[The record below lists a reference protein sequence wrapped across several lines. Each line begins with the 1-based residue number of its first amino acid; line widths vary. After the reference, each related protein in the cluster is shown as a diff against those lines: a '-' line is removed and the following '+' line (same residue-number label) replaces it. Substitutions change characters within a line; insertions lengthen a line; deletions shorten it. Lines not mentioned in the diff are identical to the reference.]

1 MSFFLHNLCRQR
13 AVRRA
18 VCRAA
23 LVPLLAGVV
32 ALLTGCGSAART
44 ASAPVKTADDAE
56 TMETCVLTADEQA
69 RYDALFFEAIRYK
82 ERGDNAEAYELLRT
96 ALAID
101 PTAPEAL
108 FEMGQILV
116 TYAAYGDTA
125 TYQRGL
131 DCMRQA
137 ALRDSF
143 HTDISEQ
150 LAACYARSGAYD
162 RAIDIYRHLTAHR
175 PKPAMLIK
183 MAGIQEQATDY
194 TGAIAS
200 IEQYEALQ
208 GRDENT
214 SLVKFRL
221 YSRMNDYSRAY
232 AAIED
237 LYTENPDNLAY
248 RVLLG
253 DLYMQNGCKEMALAV
268 YHDVLAVQPD
278 NAEAQLSLAE
288 YYRHEGPDSLYHVA
302 LRRVV
307 HNDIIGTAD
316 KANALLRLAQR
327 QPETAAD
334 STLFMQLCAY
344 ALAKRQTEP
353 DIAIVYF
360 SYLKASGADDMRL
373 ARAGEKVL
381 EADPE
386 DDATRLQ
393 TLLTYYH
400 HERYH
405 EVVRLCRDGCLY
417 SPDDIVYPHLLS
429 ITYTMLDSL
438 DAAEAVL
445 AEATGRLSDDDDP
458 DVASEM
464 LCNYADLIHKKG
476 RREEAYALYDR
487 ALEYNPDNVLCLNNY
502 AYFLSQDGLHLD
514 RAAEM
519 SMRTIEA
526 EPGNA
531 VYLDTYAWILYLKKD
546 YAGARKYIDMALH
559 DLPETAENATI
570 FGHAGD
576 IYYRCSQRQEA
587 LKQWVKALSLTTDA
601 KERRELQRK
610 VRTRR
615 P

>member
-1 MSFFLHNLCRQR
+1 MTFLLHNLRR
-13 AVRRA
+13 HGAVR
-18 VCRAA
+18 RAA
-23 LVPLLAGVV
+23 LVPLLAGII
-32 ALLTGCGSAART
+32 ALLAGCGSAART
-44 ASAPVKTADDAE
+44 AAVATEATGAE
-56 TMETCVLTADEQA
+56 AMETYRLTADEQA

-82 ERGDNAEAYELLRT
+82 ERGDNAEAYELLRS

-108 FEMGQILV
+108 FEMGQMLAAF
-116 TYAAYGDTA
+116 AAYGDTA
-125 TYQRGL
+125 TYRRGL
-131 DCMRQA
+131 ECMRQA
-137 ALRDSF
+137 ALRDTF

-150 LAACYARSGAYD
+150 LAAYYARSGAYNE
-162 RAIDIYRHLTAHR
+162 AIDIYRRLTQRR

-183 MAGIQEQATDY
+183 MASIQEQATDY
-194 TGAIAS
+194 AGAIAS

-221 YSRMNDYSRAY
+221 YSSMNDYSRAY

-268 YHDVLAVQPD
+268 YNDVLAVQPD
-278 NAEAQLSLAE
+278 NAEAQLSLSE
-288 YYRHEGPDSLYHVA
+288 YYRREGPDSLYHAA

-307 HNDIIGTAD
+307 HNDIIGTVD
-316 KANALLRLAQR
+316 KANVLLRLAKR
-327 QPETAAD
+327 EPETAAD

-353 DIAIVYF
+353 DIAIIYYAF
-360 SYLKASGADDMRL
+360 LKTTGADDIRL

-386 DDATRLQ
+386 DDATRLHV
-393 TLLTYYH
+393 LLTYYH
-400 HERYH
+400 HERYN

-417 SPDDIVYPHLLS
+417 APDEMVYPHLLS

-438 DAAEAVL
+438 DAAEEVL
-445 AEATGRLSDDDDP
+445 ADAIGRLSDDDDP
-458 DVASEM
+458 DQASEM
-464 LCNYADLIHKKG
+464 ICNYADLIHKKG
-476 RREEAYALYDR
+476 RREEAYAMYDR
-487 ALEYNPDNVLCLNNY
+487 ALRYNPDNVLCLNNY
-502 AYFLSQDGLHLD
+502 AYFLSQDGMHLD

-519 SMRTIEA
+519 SLRTIEA